1 MGHLCHPLAE
11 AENTEGRPVGK
22 GQEWGAD
29 WMNPRCRISEGRNHE
44 SIPHH
49 LPRNGWG
56 TRPQEASAN
65 PSATPCRETDGAPS
79 TVWRIQA
86 AVLVFGACVHA
97 MAIAAVPLILVPDSV
112 WYAQL
117 GAGIA
122 DQLDFSNELF
132 LQRPVGYPALLAVI
146 FALCGAKSPIAL
158 LILQHAMVLATAWLA
173 MGIALELT
181 RARWV
186 MALTGLGVVCSL
198 QLVGYAQAVLTE
210 VPYTLLIVLLLWLTV
225 RFHARGYWRLLA
237 IASAVAGL
245 ATLVRPTGQYMAAIC
260 LLAALHRCLIERD
273 RAGSRLIRWVRAT
286 GLAVVPCLA
295 VTMLAVLF
303 NGLVLGEFRSL
314 SRTGASLF
322 YRTRVEDQLNSSTN
336 EALGRIDF
344 ALDQYEAS
352 RPPGS
357 SPPTRYMSYFVT
369 DACRAVYG
377 MTPSEADQLMVD
389 ASVGLILEHP
399 GVFARKS
406 AASAV
411 RMPFL
416 VDDIHRFVPGGCV
429 TDGWH
434 APSHEMFIGTNAYYR
449 STARLDVG
457 DIHDRYLPTVH
468 EPRWATRMW
477 RSLVG
482 LHYRYV
488 EHGRSLTRLTDSLH
502 EDYVLLVMV
511 GGLLLLVQ
519 RRPSTSAILIG
530 AVVLHVLIAVLVATC
545 ARYMAPIQPVLK
557 LFVAVAVVRG
567 VWAIGWTWR
576 GIDNLLIRGVRSRRT
591 A

>member
-1 MGHLCHPLAE
+1 
-11 AENTEGRPVGK
+11 
-22 GQEWGAD
+22 
-29 WMNPRCRISEGRNHE
+29 MNLRCRMSEEGNHE
-44 SIPHH
+44 SIRHS
-49 LPRNGWG
+49 LPRRGWG
-56 TRPQEASAN
+56 TGAN
-65 PSATPCRETDGAPS
+65 TDPSPTLCHAEDGTPLA
-79 TVWRIQA
+79 VWKIQA
-86 AVLVFGACVHA
+86 MVLVFGACLHA
-97 MAIAAVPLILVPDSV
+97 LVIAAVPLILVPDSV

-122 DQLDFSNELF
+122 DRLDFSNELF

-146 FALCGAKSPIAL
+146 FSLCGARSPIAL

-173 MGIALELT
+173 MMIALELT

-198 QLVGYAQAVLTE
+198 QLAGYAQAVLTE
-210 VPYTLLIVLLLWLTV
+210 VPYTFLIALLLWLTV
-225 RFHARGYWRLLA
+225 RFHARGSWRLLA

-245 ATLVRPTGQYMAAIC
+245 ASLVRPTGQYMAAIC
-260 LLAALHRCLIERD
+260 LLAALHRCLIEGGRP
-273 RAGSRLIRWVRAT
+273 GSTLARWVRAT
-286 GLAVVPCLA
+286 GLAIAPCLV
-295 VTMLAVLF
+295 VTMLVILF
-303 NGLVLGEFRSL
+303 NGFALGEFRSL

-322 YRTRVEDQLNSSTN
+322 YRTRVDDQLDSSTN
-336 EALGRIDF
+336 EALRRIDF

-357 SPPTRYMSYFVT
+357 STPTRYMSYFVT

-399 GVFARKS
+399 WAFVRKT
-406 AASAV
+406 AAGAS

-416 VDDIHRFVPGGCV
+416 VDDIHRFVPGGAV

-434 APSHEMFIGTNAYYR
+434 ASSHEAFIGTNAYHR

-457 DIHDRYLPTVH
+457 DIRNRYLPTAH
-468 EPRWATRMW
+468 EPRPATGIW
-477 RSLVG
+477 QGLVG
-482 LHYRYV
+482 FHHRHI
-488 EHGRSLTRLTDSLH
+488 EHGRSITRLTDSLH
-502 EDYVLLVMV
+502 EDYVLLAML
-511 GGLLLLVQ
+511 GGLLLLLQ

-530 AVVLHVLIAVLVATC
+530 AVALHVLMAVLVATC
-545 ARYMAPIQPVLK
+545 ARYLTPLQPVLK

-567 VWAIGWTWR
+567 VWAIGWTLCSLVIVD
-576 GIDNLLIRGVRSRRT
+576 GMLPITKNY
-591 A
+591 